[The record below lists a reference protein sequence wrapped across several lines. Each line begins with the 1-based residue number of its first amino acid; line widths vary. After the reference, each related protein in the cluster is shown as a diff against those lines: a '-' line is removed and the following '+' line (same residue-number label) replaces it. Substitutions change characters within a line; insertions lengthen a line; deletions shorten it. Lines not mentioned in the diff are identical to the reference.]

1 MMISPE
7 HSLTVYATE
16 AEIPRYQRAWVWGAA
31 ALGIL
36 LCGIVAGWLFSGSI
50 VRSLHGY
57 KEQPI
62 GAATLLARQEAV
74 NQQLRDRVAR
84 LEQALNHDPCSQA
97 ALDVLKQGAPAS
109 RNNP

>member
-1 MMISPE
+1 MISPE

-36 LCGIVAGWLFSGSI
+36 LCGIAAGWLLN
-50 VRSLHGY
+50 RSTVQSLREH
-57 KEQPI
+57 KEQPTE
-62 GAATLLARQEAV
+62 AAALLARQEAA

-109 RNNP
+109 RNSP